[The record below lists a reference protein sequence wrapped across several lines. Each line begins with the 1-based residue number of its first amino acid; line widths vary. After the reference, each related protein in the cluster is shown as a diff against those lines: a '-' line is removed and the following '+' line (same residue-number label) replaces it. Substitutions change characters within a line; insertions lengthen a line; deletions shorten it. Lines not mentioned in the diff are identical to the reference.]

1 MSIRHYPWM
10 LLSLFT
16 MYYAYFASTLYG
28 MYNTSVLVFAVSI
41 IYLNLWFIYR
51 CEIPAYI
58 KQEVRDDAH
67 RAHMVQMAQPAWIG
81 GIPSEISLFHP
92 LTEAPPPE
100 RMFRDG
106 DGGGGNMNEND
117 GDDGS
122 LLDLQHEDD
131 LNQAGNDD
139 TAAVNGLSAL
149 MQMAGVSFHPST
161 YTELAT
167 GDDEQNVGSGG
178 GGGGG
183 GGESKRESKRE
194 SKSESIQI
202 TTTGGFMS
210 SESETSSDDD
220 DNVDLLFRP

>member
-28 MYNTSVLVFAVSI
+28 LYNTSVLVFAVSI

-51 CEIPAYI
+51 CEIPAYL

-106 DGGGGNMNEND
+106 GGNMNEND

-122 LLDLQHEDD
+122 LLDLQHVDD

-161 YTELAT
+161 YTELTT
-167 GDDEQNVGSGG
+167 GDDEQNVGS
-178 GGGGG
+178 GG

-194 SKSESIQI
+194 SKSESKSESIQI
-202 TTTGGFMS
+202 TMTGGFMS
-210 SESETSSDDD
+210 SESEEETSSDDD